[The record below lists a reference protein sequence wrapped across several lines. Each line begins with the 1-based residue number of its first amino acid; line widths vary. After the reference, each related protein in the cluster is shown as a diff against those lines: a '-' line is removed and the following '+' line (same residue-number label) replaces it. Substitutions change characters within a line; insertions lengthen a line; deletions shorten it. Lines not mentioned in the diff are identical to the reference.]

1 MVNFAD
7 EKEFMQ
13 LDFFSTRVIRLGI
26 ALDKS
31 CGYSVI
37 RKIDREYYKKR
48 LGVPI
53 NGRGMM
59 KRVYKSA
66 QFQ

>member
-1 MVNFAD
+1 M
-7 EKEFMQ
+7 KEFMQ
-13 LDFFSTRVIRLGI
+13 LDFFLRVLFDVGI

-66 QFQ
+66 QSQ